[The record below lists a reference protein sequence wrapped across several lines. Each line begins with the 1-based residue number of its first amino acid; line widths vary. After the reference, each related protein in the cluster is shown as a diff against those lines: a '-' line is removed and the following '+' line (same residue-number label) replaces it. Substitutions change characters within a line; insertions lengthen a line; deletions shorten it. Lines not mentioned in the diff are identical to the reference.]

1 MEGAKT
7 GARRKQT
14 DGQSPPA
21 GGLSPDVTPQL
32 QHVLE
37 AVRQRY
43 LDALPIA
50 AAIITVS
57 DDSFIDCANDQFRL
71 LAEWDERLGERRIAQ
86 VPLLRSGPIGTRLTA
101 FLKKDDPAFQFDTA
115 DGRSIGGRH
124 FTVRFARLTILP
136 GQPLRCMIS
145 LIDKTAQVETERSLR
160 SEMLRDTLTGLPNR
174 FAFNERV
181 DAVLADP
188 AFAEGAYAVLAVDMT
203 RFSRVNECMGALAG
217 DELIIT
223 FAR

>member
-1 MEGAKT
+1 MQ
-7 GARRKQT
+7 GARCGVRGKQRERR
-14 DGQSPPA
+14 SPPS
-21 GGLSPDVTPQL
+21 GGLPSGVEPQL

-37 AVRQRY
+37 IVRQRY

-50 AAIITVS
+50 AAIITVA

-86 VPLLRSGPIGTRLTA
+86 VPLLRSGPIGVRLNA

-124 FTVRFARLTILP
+124 FTVRFARLTIIP
-136 GQPLRCMIS
+136 GQPERCMIS

-181 DAVLADP
+181 EAVLEEP
-188 AFAEGAYAVLAVDMT
+188 G
-203 RFSRVNECMGALAG
+203 FSDQC
-217 DELIIT
+217 
-223 FAR
+223 